1 MSWREVGRL
10 GPQPTRRE
18 LEGRGERPVDLLWSG
33 WWKNKSISDSERID
47 IIKKATASDL
57 LQTHDEEGGTPLHC
71 AAEFGASAAVVRAL
85 VSANAQAAIKR
96 TGNRGLT
103 PLHVAAEANA
113 SASVVEALISG
124 NPEAA
129 KNS

>member
-47 IIKKATASDL
+47 IIKKATTPHARWGYGSVRTEIGGWL
-57 LQTHDEEGGTPLHC
+57 LIHM
-71 AAEFGASAAVVRAL
+71 
-85 VSANAQAAIKR
+85 
-96 TGNRGLT
+96 
-103 PLHVAAEANA
+103 
-113 SASVVEALISG
+113 
-124 NPEAA
+124 
-129 KNS
+129 

>member
-1 MSWREVGRL
+1 MSGRAS
-10 GPQPTRRE
+10 
-18 LEGRGERPVDLLWSG
+18 DWLLPG
-33 WWKNKSISDSERID
+33 WWKNKRITDEQRIS

-57 LQTHDEEGGTPLHC
+57 LQTHDDGTPLDC
-71 AAEFGASAAVVRAL
+71 AVQFGASAAVVRAL

-129 KNS
+129 KKNS